1 MREIKTDT
9 IINALRNMCIEAN
22 CVIPDE
28 VLALLKKSLFIEE
41 SPTGKEIIEQIL
53 ENDKIAKEKMVP
65 ICQDTGT
72 AVIFVELGQEVHI
85 TGGYLYDAINEGVCQ
100 GYQEGYLRKS
110 IVSDPL
116 NRKNTNDNTPAA
128 IHLELVPGDKLK
140 ISIIPKGGGS
150 ENMSAL
156 KMLPPSAGLDGVKKF
171 IIESV
176 WKAGANPCPPIIVG
190 VGIGG
195 NFDGAALLAKRAH
208 LRPAGSPNP
217 NPFYAKLEQDLLKD
231 INDLGLGP
239 QGLGGRC
246 TALAVHIE
254 YGPSHIT
261 ALPVAVNINC
271 HAARLRTAIF

>member
-1 MREIKTDT
+1 MREIKTES
-9 IINALRNMCIEAN
+9 IIATLKKMCIEAN

-28 VLALLKKSLFIEE
+28 VIALLNKSLSIEE
-41 SPTGKEIIEQIL
+41 SPTGKEIIQQIL

-72 AVIFVELGQEVHI
+72 AVVFVELGQEVHI
-85 TGGYLYDAINEGVCQ
+85 TGGYLYDAINEGVRQ

-128 IHLELVPGDKLK
+128 IHLELVPGDSFK
-140 ISIIPKGGGS
+140 ISLIPKGGGS

-156 KMLPPSAGLDGVKKF
+156 KMLPPSAGIKGVKNF
-171 IIESV
+171 IIETV
-176 WKAGANPCPPIIVG
+176 QKAGANPCPPIIVG

-195 NFDGAALLAKRAH
+195 NFDGVALLAKKAH
-208 LRPAGSPNP
+208 LRPAGKPNP
-217 NPFYAKLEQDLLKD
+217 NPFYADLEQELLKQ
-231 INDLGLGP
+231 INDTGIGP

-254 YGPSHIT
+254 FGPVHIT

-271 HAARLRTAIF
+271 HVARLRTATF

>member
-9 IINALRNMCIEAN
+9 IIKTLKDMCIEAN
-22 CVIPDE
+22 CVISDE
-28 VLALLKKSLFIEE
+28 VIGLLNKSLTIEE
-41 SPTGKEIIEQIL
+41 SPTGKEIIQQIL
-53 ENDKIAKEKMVP
+53 ENDRIAKAKTVP

-85 TGGYLYDAINEGVCQ
+85 TGGYLYDAINEGVRQ
-100 GYQEGYLRKS
+100 GYKDGYLRKS
-110 IVSDPL
+110 IIADPL

-150 ENMSAL
+150 ENMSSL

-176 WKAGANPCPPIIVG
+176 KNAGANPCPPIIVG

-217 NPFYAKLEQDLLKD
+217 NPYYAKLEQDLLKD
-231 INDLGLGP
+231 INDLGIGP

-254 YGPSHIT
+254 FGPVHIT

-271 HAARLRTAIF
+271 HAARLRTAIL